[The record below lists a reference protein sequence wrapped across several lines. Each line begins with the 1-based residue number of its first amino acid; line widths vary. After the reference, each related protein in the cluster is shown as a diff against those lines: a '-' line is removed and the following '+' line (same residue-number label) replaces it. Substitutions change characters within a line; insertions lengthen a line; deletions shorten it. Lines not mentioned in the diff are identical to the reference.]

1 MQHAYTIHPAC
12 TYTHTDTHTD
22 THKRTRACMHTHI
35 HTQHLLTC
43 NMPTLFLLDAHTHTI
58 HLHIYTHKTLTYMQH
73 AYIIPPACT
82 YTHKHTFAC
91 TRTHNTLTRIHGIQ
105 VLRMPPYG
113 LSPQKTAD
121 VFSTDPIRVLRAV
134 RFASGFG
141 LTVDQG
147 VTKREV
153 MKHAHRCKFDTPGA
167 FVQP

>member
-1 MQHAYTIHPAC
+1 
-12 TYTHTDTHTD
+12 
-22 THKRTRACMHTHI
+22 
-35 HTQHLLTC
+35 
-43 NMPTLFLLDAHTHTI
+43 
-58 HLHIYTHKTLTYMQH
+58 
-73 AYIIPPACT
+73 
-82 YTHKHTFAC
+82 
-91 TRTHNTLTRIHGIQ
+91 
-105 VLRMPPYG
+105 MPPYG